1 MAGVLFTH
9 AAGTNIPATIY
20 SNLLKSPSKAA
31 SHLYARV
38 QQMRKSGVKVV
49 GAVEAGGMLSW
60 SSSLM
65 SVD

>member
-1 MAGVLFTH
+1 M
-9 AAGTNIPATIY
+9 PATIY
-20 SNLLKSPSKAA
+20 GNLLKSPSKPA